1 MAEQEQVE
9 GEKKKFSKK
18 LIIIIAVAVVILLAG
33 GGGAVYF
40 FMKGGAVEAGKVE
53 THDEEA
59 SSEKFY
65 FDMSKP
71 MVVDFPKESSARL
84 VQVAVSMLVEDEET
98 IAILKK
104 NEPMVR
110 NNLMMLISAQSPD
123 NLNTRE
129 GKDALRKAMLKDVGD
144 VLKKMAGKGQVKEIF
159 FTSFVMQ

>member
-1 MAEQEQVE
+1 MPEQEQVE

-18 LIIIIAVAVVILLAG
+18 LIIIIAAVVILLTG

-40 FMKGGAVEAGKVE
+40 FMKGRAVEAEKVQ
-53 THDEEA
+53 TNDEEA
-59 SSEKFY
+59 GSEKFY

-71 MVVDFPKESSARL
+71 MVVDFPKESSMRL
-84 VQVAVSMLVEDEET
+84 IQVAVSMLAEDEET
-98 IAILKK
+98 IAVLKK

-129 GKDALRKAMLKDVGD
+129 GKDKLRKAMLKDVGD
-144 VLKKMAGKGQVKEIF
+144 VLKKMAGKGQIKEIF

>member
-1 MAEQEQVE
+1 MAEQEQEQEE

-18 LIIIIAVAVVILLAG
+18 LIIIIAIAVVVLLAG
-33 GGGAVYF
+33 SGSAVYF
-40 FMKGGAVEAGKVE
+40 FMKGGAEKVEAN
-53 THDEEA
+53 DEEA

-84 VQVAVSMLVEDEET
+84 VQVAVSMLVENEET
-98 IAILKK
+98 IAVLKK

-110 NNLMMLISAQSPD
+110 SNLMMLISAQSPD

-129 GKDALRKAMLKDVGD
+129 GKDKLRKAMLKDVGD
-144 VLKKMAGKGQVKEIF
+144 VLNKMAGKGQVKEIF